1 MPKCPKGK
9 VVNPKTGRCVKRD
22 GALGKKILASKAKT
36 PTRKVSVKKAK
47 TPTRKVSVKT
57 PTRKVSGMQK
67 KFKFYV
73 MLDDGDMDL
82 SNKKSE
88 MEREFKKQINVAK
101 WKGQV
106 GYIGL
111 KSMTVRAVKAYPKYV
126 EMEVTVRA
134 DKFEPEFTS
143 LKQVITQDSSER
155 AMLNGEPLRSMMRK
169 PKY

>member
-22 GALGKKILASKAKT
+22 GALGKKILASK
-36 PTRKVSVKKAK
+36 KAK

-57 PTRKVSGMQK
+57 PTRKVSVKTPTRKVSGSQK

-88 MEREFKKQINVAK
+88 MEREFKKQINVDK

-111 KSMTVRAVKAYPKYV
+111 KSMTVRAVKAYPKYI

-134 DKFEPEFTS
+134 DKFEPEFAS
-143 LKQVITQDSSER
+143 LKQVIAQDSSER

-169 PKY
+169 PNY

>member
-47 TPTRKVSVKT
+47 TPTRKVS
-57 PTRKVSGMQK
+57 GAQK

-143 LKQVITQDSSER
+143 LKQVIAQDSSER